1 MAGLIGYRQAMQG
14 LADNLRGLQKDMD
27 QTLDEAMLAAGI
39 ASKEA
44 MVETVWKTPSSLR
57 PGKPNRVWTGLMVN
71 SISEPRVERRGQT
84 RSLQAGWLDE
94 TQDYFALQNDGGVG
108 PHGIDITPMHM
119 LMNGYQAAEA
129 VLNAWIRAEQK
140 RA

>member
-14 LADNLRGLQKDMD
+14 IADNLRGLQKDMD
-27 QTLDEAMLAAGI
+27 RTLDEAMLAAGI
-39 ASKEA
+39 AAKVA

-71 SISEPRVERRGQT
+71 DISEPKVDRRGQT
-84 RSLQAGWLDE
+84 RTLEAGWL
-94 TQDYFALQNDGGVG
+94 QGQWDYFALQEYGGAG

-119 LMNGYQAAEA
+119 LMNGYQAAET
-129 VLNAWIRAEQK
+129 VIDAWIRAEQK

>member
-1 MAGLIGYRQAMQG
+1 MAGLVGYREAMNG
-14 LADNLRGLQKDMD
+14 LANNLRGLQKDMD

-39 ASKEA
+39 AAKTA

-71 SISEPRVERRGQT
+71 SVSEPKVERRGQT
-84 RSLQAGWLDE
+84 RSIEAGWLDQTE
-94 TQDYFALQNDGGVG
+94 DYFALQDEGGPG

-119 LMNGYQAAEA
+119 LMNGYQAAQT
-129 VLNAWIRAEQK
+129 VLDAWIRAEQK